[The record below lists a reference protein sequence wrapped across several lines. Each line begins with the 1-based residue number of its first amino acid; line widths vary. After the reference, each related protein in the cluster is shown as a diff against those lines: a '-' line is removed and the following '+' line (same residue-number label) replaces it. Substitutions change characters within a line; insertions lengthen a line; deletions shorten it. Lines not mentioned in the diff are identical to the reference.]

1 MIVHAHTSARFV
13 PSCYAGIVALS
24 LATLISSEAAVAQ
37 RTGQALDT
45 VNKSQDT
52 VRVFAIIR
60 FAGTDNPRQQ
70 LDLGVPTKPTIQ
82 GPLPVVVLIH
92 GGAFRHGHRS
102 GYLKRAKEFAST
114 GRYAAATV
122 GYRLSGEAI
131 WPAQIH
137 DCKAA
142 VRWLKANATNFNL
155 DVKRFAA
162 GGVSAGGHLAA
173 MLGVSGGVAELE
185 GQLGNHLDQ
194 SSRVACVIDR
204 FGPTDLLSMNDAPG
218 KMDHN
223 APGSPESEL
232 IGGPIQENKQ
242 LARRASPTFYV
253 SEDDAAFFILHGR
266 DDMSVH
272 HDQSVR
278 LCDAL
283 KAVNVQCE
291 LVSIPQA
298 GHGLKG
304 VDGLLQKEIR
314 FLDSRFFA
322 E

>member
-142 VRWLKANATNFNL
+142 VRWLKANATNFNRCGWWCCRWPL
-155 DVKRFAA
+155 GRDA
-162 GGVSAGGHLAA
+162 GSLRRRRGTRRATWKPS
-173 MLGVSGGVAELE
+173 
-185 GQLGNHLDQ
+185 
-194 SSRVACVIDR
+194 
-204 FGPTDLLSMNDAPG
+204 
-218 KMDHN
+218 
-223 APGSPESEL
+223 
-232 IGGPIQENKQ
+232 GPIQSCGMRN
-242 LARRASPTFYV
+242 RPIWTDRP
-253 SEDDAAFFILHGR
+253 AF
-266 DDMSVH
+266 D
-272 HDQSVR
+272 
-278 LCDAL
+278 
-283 KAVNVQCE
+283 E
-291 LVSIPQA
+291 
-298 GHGLKG
+298 
-304 VDGLLQKEIR
+304 
-314 FLDSRFFA
+314 
-322 E
+322 